1 MHDVAIAIF
10 MITSNEF
17 GVYSDNWAVMNRN
30 TILFKPAED
39 LVNEGKLEEAADAY
53 RSIIVDAPGHPFAH
67 HNFAILLRKLNQIEG
82 AIEQSQRAYELSPD
96 NPTILLSLA
105 LSLEM
110 GGFFGKAENFYKES
124 LRYNPNYTAA
134 LNNLGHILAHTE
146 RPLEALP
153 ILQKAHKLNP
163 HDSNIRLNLAN
174 VYISLGRPTEAE
186 RLIKEIKTA
195 AAYNSLGI
203 AKYVQRDWIGAKIQF
218 KKALS
223 VEPDFAGAH
232 ENLAL
237 TLFHLKE
244 FEAGWIEYDW
254 RWKNTAN
261 RLTKP
266 ILNKPIWNG
275 GQLAGKTLLLHCEQ
289 GFGDAIQF
297 VRYAGLIEK
306 SGGKIF
312 LACQPELLD
321 LLKDAPGIDEAYIF
335 GSRIPSYD
343 FHAPLLSLPGINEY
357 LETEPKAINSY
368 LKVSAKRA
376 KHRSPSKNLKIGI
389 CWAGRPRHLHDP
401 YRNRRCPIKLFEILA
416 QLPNVCFY
424 SLQYNPDLSTDL
436 TNITLIKNFPTILTF
451 QDTAEAIS
459 KVDLVVSIDTA
470 VIHLTGAMGKPG
482 IVLLNYASDWR
493 WGKGFGTAPWYP
505 SIQMFRQEVPGNWD
519 TVFDQVST
527 FIKQTYFS

>member
-1 MHDVAIAIF
+1 
-10 MITSNEF
+10 
-17 GVYSDNWAVMNRN
+17 MNPN
-30 TILFKPAED
+30 TFLFKPAED
-39 LVNEGKLEEAADAY
+39 LVNEGKLAEAADAY
-53 RSIIVDAPGHPFAH
+53 RSVIVDAPGHPFAH
-67 HNFAILLRKLNQIEG
+67 HNLAILLRKLNQIEG
-82 AIEQSQRAYELSPD
+82 AIEQSQKAYELSPD
-96 NPTILLSLA
+96 NPTILLSLG

-134 LNNLGHILAHTE
+134 LNNLGHILDHTE

-153 ILQKAHKLNP
+153 ILQRAHQLNP
-163 HDSNIRLNLAN
+163 HDNNVRLNLAN

-186 RLIKEIKTA
+186 ELIKEIKTA

-203 AKYVQRDWIGAKIQF
+203 TKYVQRDWIGAKTQF

-223 VEPDFAGAH
+223 IEPDFAGAH

-237 TLFHLKE
+237 TLLHLKE

-266 ILNKPIWNG
+266 IFNKPIWNG
-275 GQLAGKTLLLHCEQ
+275 GQLAGKNLLLHCEQ

-297 VRYAGLIEK
+297 IRYAGLIVK

-321 LLKDAPGIDEAYIF
+321 LLKNAPGIDEAYIF
-335 GSRIPSYD
+335 GSQIPSYD
-343 FHAPLLSLPGINEY
+343 FHAPLLSLPGITEC
-357 LETEPKAINSY
+357 LVTEPKTMKSY
-368 LKVSAKRA
+368 LKVSAKRGEP
-376 KHRSPSKNLKIGI
+376 RSLNKNLKIGI
-389 CWAGRPRHLHDP
+389 CWTGRQRHIHDP
-401 YRNRRCPIKLFEILA
+401 YRNRRCPVKLFEILA
-416 QLPNVCFY
+416 QLPSVNFY
-424 SLQYNPDLSTDL
+424 NLNYNQRITEEIS
-436 TNITLIKNFPTILTF
+436 NFTLIESFPAISTF

-459 KVDLVVSIDTA
+459 KVDLVVSIDSA
-470 VIHLTGAMGKPG
+470 VTHLTGAMGKPG
-482 IVLLNYASDWR
+482 IVLLNYAADWR
-493 WGKGFGTAPWYP
+493 WGNGFGTAPWYP
-505 SIQMFRQEVPGNWD
+505 SIEMFRQVVPGNWK

-527 FIKQTYFS
+527 FIKHTYLP